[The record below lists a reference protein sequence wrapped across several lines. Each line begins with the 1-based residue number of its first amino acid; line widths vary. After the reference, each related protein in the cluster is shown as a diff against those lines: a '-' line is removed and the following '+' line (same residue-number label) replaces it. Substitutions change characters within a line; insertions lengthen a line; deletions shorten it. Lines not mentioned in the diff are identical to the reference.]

1 MALHQRMFVNL
12 SKEEQSHQDQD
23 EGVDESLKQGDD
35 LAVLDNDSRQGSSEQ
50 TVARTDIE
58 AQSSTGP
65 SSPA

>member
-23 EGVDESLKQGDD
+23 EGVDESLKQSDD

-50 TVARTDIE
+50 TVARTDLE
-58 AQSSTGP
+58 AQSSTRP